1 MLYEIISK
9 LVSESLLSLY
19 PIFVKLTNLPISIQ
33 LWSRFFTYILISLFF
48 VNISFIYK
56 NIFTK
61 NAVLLSIVTIV
72 HVYASYRGFQLLDS
86 GVAYV
91 IFYIYPLFILLL
103 SGQSIHPIMILT
115 LIGVYLVSMKD
126 TYTDTNKKP
135 EIKETNGIKET
146 YEYEGILMILIASI
160 TEALVYFV
168 VRRIKTNNNW
178 NHLFISYFFG
188 AILLSIYYNKSILLT
203 INEYKEGTLL
213 NNKVIISLALNII
226 IGVFG
231 YVLRFYA
238 ISRLP
243 PNIYAPLSYFG
254 VLMAYIYG
262 IFLNNDVI
270 TINKI
275 LGSIMIIIP
284 NFFIN
289 YQ

>member
-1 MLYEIISK
+1 
-9 LVSESLLSLY
+9 
-19 PIFVKLTNLPISIQ
+19 
-33 LWSRFFTYILISLFF
+33 
-48 VNISFIYK
+48 
-56 NIFTK
+56 
-61 NAVLLSIVTIV
+61 
-72 HVYASYRGFQLLDS
+72 
-86 GVAYV
+86 
-91 IFYIYPLFILLL
+91 
-103 SGQSIHPIMILT
+103 
-115 LIGVYLVSMKD
+115 
-126 TYTDTNKKP
+126 
-135 EIKETNGIKET
+135 
-146 YEYEGILMILIASI
+146 MILIASI